1 MWSEISAVIK
11 EYLVEESHCGARV
24 DRYVR
29 SLLPGVAQSF
39 IERLLRK
46 GEILLNHAKVK
57 ASARVSSGDVLIIK
71 GVERIVVDEREKR
84 DVHCS
89 TLLEL
94 ISGSIVYED
103 EHIIAINK
111 PPGVS
116 VQGGSKVRIS
126 ISDILDTI
134 RPGESCKIVHR
145 LDKDTSGVL
154 VLAKNL
160 GVARYLAQ
168 EFRDRRVEK
177 EYVAVTAGVPDPSI
191 GEVNT
196 PISYKKKSGDG
207 WGTVEKE
214 ARTVF
219 SVVQSFAE
227 FAVVQL
233 RPVTGRKHQLRIHM
247 SQIGCPI
254 VGDSKHCRATKCSDG
269 LHLHAS
275 LLAFEL
281 MGRKVSIAAPM
292 PDHMQATIAGLSVE
306 SKDKAD

>member
-1 MWSEISAVIK
+1 MIK
-11 EYLVEESHCGARV
+11 EYFVEGSHCGARV
-24 DRYVR
+24 DRYIR
-29 SLLPGVAQSF
+29 SLLPGVAQSL
-39 IERLLRK
+39 IERLLRR

-57 ASARVSSGDVLIIK
+57 ASARVSSGDALIIK
-71 GVERIVVDEREKR
+71 GIERIVVDEREKR
-84 DVHCS
+84 GVSCA

-94 ISGSIVYED
+94 ISGNIVYED

-126 ISDILDTI
+126 ISDALDAI

-154 VLAKNL
+154 ALARNL

-168 EFRDRRVEK
+168 EFRDRKVEK
-177 EYVAVTAGVPDPSI
+177 EYIAVTAGVPDPSV

-196 PISYKKKSGDG
+196 PVFYKKKSGDV
-207 WGTVEKE
+207 WGVVEKE
-214 ARTVF
+214 ARTLF
-219 SVVQSFAE
+219 SVVQSFE
-227 FAVVQL
+227 GCAVVQL
-233 RPVTGRKHQLRIHM
+233 RPVTGRKHQLRVHM

-254 VGDSKHCRATKCSDG
+254 VGDSKHCHAIKFSDG

-281 MGRKVSIAAPM
+281 MGRKVSITAPM
-292 PDHMQATIAGLSVE
+292 PDYMQATIAGLSVK
-306 SKDKAD
+306 SKDEADC